1 VGFLFDIC
9 LFTFLLRHTLWKI
22 QEYNKNYLLLSF
34 ILRIIIEIMLMIAA
48 TAVGSIAAVVV
59 SGGGSNSFIYFIYSS
74 A

>member
-1 VGFLFDIC
+1 MYESDNKFNVQPQLNSI
-9 LFTFLLRHTLWKI
+9 
-22 QEYNKNYLLLSF
+22 YNKNYLLLSF